1 VQTRVNGRTPDFF
14 TTCHVIKPLFLEIPM
29 QKLLD
34 TYKLNPTQANAT
46 KLYKYKL
53 KHPFGDS
60 FLSPADVAI
69 LKQAIALVG
78 GSL

>member
-1 VQTRVNGRTPDFF
+1 
-14 TTCHVIKPLFLEIPM
+14 M
-29 QKLLD
+29 QKKLD
-34 TYKLNPTQANAT
+34 AFKNEPSLANAT

-60 FLSPADVAI
+60 FLSPSDVAV